1 MNMKNTLLLT
11 GITCLLIFT
20 SCIKQIDKTFQ
31 GNAVAEID
39 PSPLNS
45 LNATTGYPV
54 LTRIPAFGIPLRTTD
69 STLRRLNGT
78 VRIRINLVGPQS
90 DKPQTVGY
98 KVITTSALTTISFPA
113 TATGQ
118 IPSAATGTLS
128 ILGAVAGTHYDALS
142 GSVGIPPQTSFG
154 YIDVA
159 LRQAPAVAGQA
170 RFLAIQL
177 DSTGSLKPNPNY
189 NIVGLVIDQR

>member
-1 MNMKNTLLLT
+1 MKNTLLLT
-11 GITCLLIFT
+11 GIICLLIFT

-31 GNAVAEID
+31 GNPVAEID
-39 PSPLNS
+39 PAVLNS

-54 LTRIPAFGIPLRTTD
+54 LTRIPAFGIPLRTAD

-90 DKPQTVGY
+90 DQPQTVGY
-98 KVITTSALTTISFPA
+98 KVITSSALTSILFPA

-118 IPSAATGTLS
+118 IPSAASATLS
-128 ILGAVAGTHYDALS
+128 ILDAVAGTHFDALS
-142 GSVGIPPQTSFG
+142 GSVNIPPQSSFG

-159 LRQAPAVAGQA
+159 LKQATATAGQG

-189 NIVGLVIDQR
+189 RIVGLVIDQR